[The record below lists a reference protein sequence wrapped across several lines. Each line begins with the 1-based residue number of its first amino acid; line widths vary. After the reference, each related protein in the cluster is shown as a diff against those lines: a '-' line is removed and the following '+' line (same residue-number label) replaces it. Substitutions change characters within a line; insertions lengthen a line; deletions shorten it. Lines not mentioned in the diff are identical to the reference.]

1 MEKRVGGR
9 LAVFAFVSLVVLI
22 GLYGVSAVD
31 KSASTAGA
39 NITNISSARLTT
51 TPIGVQLALG
61 GNVTHLNLS
70 IRKSTVKWQGF
81 FGGLSASLSLGNGSS
96 VLYDF
101 GSVNKDQIKTVFAS
115 TDSAF
120 DFSKLSPSNGT
131 AVDTAWNFVT
141 AQTDSGGNT
150 LANTAIIATLNTS
163 AVALRAH
170 NNAAFDSN
178 RSLNTSIYRSGV
190 FTDNVSLVAA
200 GDFNAFAFGVAVNG
214 DEFAFD
220 NSTAVD
226 FEMLVPVNGSAT
238 GGTQTY
244 TFFLDIE

>member
-1 MEKRVGGR
+1 MEKGVSGR
-9 LAVFAFVSLVVLI
+9 LAAFVFVSLVMLI
-22 GLYGVSAVD
+22 GLYSVSAVD

-51 TPIGVQLALG
+51 TPIGVQLAKG

-81 FGGLSASLSLGNGSS
+81 FGSLAASLSLGNGSF

-101 GSVNKDQIKTVFAS
+101 GALGKDQIKTVFAS
-115 TDSAF
+115 TDTAF
-120 DFSKLSPSNGT
+120 DFSLLSPSNGS
-131 AVDTAWNFVT
+131 AVDTAWSFVT
-141 AQTDSGGNT
+141 AQKDSGSNT
-150 LANTAIIATLNTS
+150 LNDTAIIATLNTS

-178 RSLNTSIYRSGV
+178 RSTNTSIYKSGV
-190 FTDNVSLVAA
+190 FTDNVSVSV
-200 GDFNAFAFGVAVNG
+200 GSFNAFAFGVAVNG

-220 NSTAVD
+220 NSTNVD
-226 FEMLVPVNGSAT
+226 FEMIVPVNGSAT

-244 TFFLDIE
+244 LFFLDIE